1 MDMFRLLMVIPTISA
16 EVSKAMA
23 DRELTIRE
31 IYEIVDTT
39 LRQIVGKGLD
49 EIGLAVRKD
58 PKTGKTKVEFVV

>member
-1 MDMFRLLMVIPTISA
+1 MDMFRLLMVIPTIST
-16 EVSKAMA
+16 EVSKAMV
-23 DRELTIRE
+23 DRELSIRE

-58 PKTGKTKVEFVV
+58 HKTGKTKVELVF

>member
-1 MDMFRLLMVIPTISA
+1 MDMFRLLMVIPTIST
-16 EVSKAMA
+16 EVSKAMV
-23 DRELTIRE
+23 DRELSIRE

-58 PKTGKTKVEFVV
+58 PKTGKTKVEFVF

>member
-1 MDMFRLLMVIPTISA
+1 MDMFRLLMVIPTIST
-16 EVSKAMA
+16 EVSKAMV
-23 DRELTIRE
+23 DRELSIRE

-58 PKTGKTKVEFVV
+58 PKTGKTKIEFVV